1 MTEVTQ
7 ALEINEDQE
16 DAQLALGDLKFRHD
30 WDWKGGEAGYR
41 KAIELNGSF
50 TFARTQY
57 ARYLAAA
64 RRLEEAV
71 AEARRAAELDP
82 LSAESAQTLGLILYY
97 KRDYDAAIQALEHA
111 LTLDPGSA
119 RARFV
124 LGRVYDAQGRIDQ
137 AIEQTS
143 QAIDM
148 ADDAGVG
155 WRGQIIRLH
164 AVAGRHEEARAQ
176 LAAFTRDMDSRKMR
190 VAAEHL
196 GYLHLALGDEEK
208 ALDYLERAV
217 NDRDPAVLWLA
228 VDPRVDSI
236 RKHRRFQALVERLGI
251 P

>member
-1 MTEVTQ
+1 MRDTWPP
-7 ALEINEDQE
+7 
-16 DAQLALGDLKFRHD
+16 LGDWMKRSSKQ
-30 WDWKGGEAGYR
+30 KGPWRSTRYPQSLR
-41 KAIELNGSF
+41 K
-50 TFARTQY
+50 
-57 ARYLAAA
+57 
-64 RRLEEAV
+64 RL
-71 AEARRAAELDP
+71 D
-82 LSAESAQTLGLILYY
+82 SSYYY
-97 KRDYDAAIQALEHA
+97 KRNYEEAIQALEHA

-124 LGRVYDAQGRIDQ
+124 LGRVYDAQGRTDQ

-155 WRGQIIRLH
+155 WRVQIIRLH

-176 LAAFTRDMDSRKMR
+176 LAEFTRDMERRKMR

-196 GYLHLALGDEEK
+196 GYLHLALKDEEK
-208 ALDYLERAV
+208 ALEYLERAV

-236 RKHRRFQALVERLGI
+236 KDHRRFRELVDRLGI
-251 P
+251 R